1 MKLIRELVFKT
12 FDGLSDTL
20 DHTNVLIRCYS
31 GDDSLGRKA
40 EDLYIATLDA
50 VKEITTWLRKN
61 PLSTSGLETP
71 CDLADEL
78 QRSLS
83 KLSSNKTTMG

>member
-1 MKLIRELVFKT
+1 MKAIRELVFKT

-20 DHTNVLIRCYS
+20 DHKNVLIRCYS
-31 GDDSLGRKA
+31 GDESLRQKA

-50 VKEITTWLRKN
+50 VMGITNWLRKN

-71 CDLADEL
+71 CDLTD
-78 QRSLS
+78 
-83 KLSSNKTTMG
+83 